1 VRFSA
6 SIDVAMLLAA
16 QEAIAGGFKGIEPEH
31 LLEAI
36 LKLSEIPV
44 EELEKMTNNQGAAK
58 ELVKEAASV
67 RSELKLRTIESTR
80 VRRELRA
87 LLGKG
92 QHEWDGG
99 RVPRSEAT
107 RRLFEVAGKAAE
119 EGRTGVFSATHLL
132 DALLR
137 TPTKTMA
144 KVLGSAAGPRPHG
157 RQTKLLIDQY
167 GKDFVPV
174 SEDSETV
181 ATLKAQCKAL
191 NQALSIQRHCSVFLI
206 TSSESL
212 VLSVIRGALA
222 VDTIHGAKWRRI
234 VDVTSLKSA
243 GKGGSGVDTKLK
255 RMLAEA
261 AEAPGLVL
269 FLPAI
274 EMVPRDEKGNRWVNA
289 LKAGIEKSAAR
300 CICRVDPTAYAQWVK
315 PDVVWKRIV
324 QVIWLSE
331 TKGAGVPSEL

>member
-137 TPTKTMA
+137 TLQDHKSIKTVKKA
-144 KVLGSAAGPRPHG
+144 LSSISITCHGSVATDLGSR
-157 RQTKLLIDQY
+157 
-167 GKDFVPV
+167 VM
-174 SEDSETV
+174 
-181 ATLKAQCKAL
+181 
-191 NQALSIQRHCSVFLI
+191 LSLA
-206 TSSESL
+206 SES
-212 VLSVIRGALA
+212 IF
-222 VDTIHGAKWRRI
+222 VDQLLFTPMSITVCVPPEQRDRAIQTLH
-234 VDVTSLKSA
+234 
-243 GKGGSGVDTKLK
+243 KL
-255 RMLAEA
+255 M
-261 AEAPGLVL
+261 G
-269 FLPAI
+269 
-274 EMVPRDEKGNRWVNA
+274 
-289 LKAGIEKSAAR
+289 
-300 CICRVDPTAYAQWVK
+300 
-315 PDVVWKRIV
+315 
-324 QVIWLSE
+324 
-331 TKGAGVPSEL
+331 